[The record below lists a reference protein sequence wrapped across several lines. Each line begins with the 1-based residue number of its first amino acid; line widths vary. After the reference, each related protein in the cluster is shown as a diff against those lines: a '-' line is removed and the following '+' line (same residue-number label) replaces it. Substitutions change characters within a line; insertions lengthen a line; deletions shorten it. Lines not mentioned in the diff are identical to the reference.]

1 MKDTRFLVL
10 SAALLA
16 GMLAPLAAAAQ
27 PAAVEYRADASWLCR
42 PGRTDACSRD
52 QTATRVEA
60 DGTLTVEPFKP
71 ADTPQVD
78 CFYVYP
84 TVSRQRA
91 MNSSL
96 DASAAEREVVHQ
108 QFARFASRCRL
119 FAPLYRQM
127 TLHALMTPAA
137 SRNFAAEGDLAYG
150 DVKAAWNDYLARDN
164 QGRGFVLIGHSQG
177 ARWLT
182 RLIREEIDGQ
192 PVQSS
197 MVSALLMGSNLA
209 VPKGADVGG
218 AFKNVPLCRKAG
230 QTGCVVAY
238 ASFRA
243 NAPPPAQTLFGR
255 VAEPGQSAACVN
267 PAALAGGEGAL
278 MPYFSSGNTDIVGM
292 PSRIASWLK
301 NGQKIDTPFVTT
313 PGLLTAECVS
323 NEQGDYLAVTTHASA
338 AEQRIDHIAG
348 DVTVGGVVLK
358 AWGLHLV
365 DVHLAM
371 GNLLSLVDQQ
381 TAAFLERR

>member
-1 MKDTRFLVL
+1 MNVSRFIFLT
-10 SAALLA
+10 AALLA
-16 GMLAPLAAAAQ
+16 PLFAVAQ
-27 PAAVEYRADASWLCR
+27 PAAVDYQADTSWLCR
-42 PGRTDACSRD
+42 PGRIDACTRD

-60 DGTLTVEPFKP
+60 NGQLTTESFKTAGAP
-71 ADTPQVD
+71 PID

-84 TVSRQRA
+84 TVSRERS

-96 DASAAEREVVHQ
+96 AASAAEREVVHQ
-108 QFARFASRCRL
+108 QFARFASRCRT

-137 SRNFAAEGDLAYG
+137 GRNFAAEGDIAYG

-182 RLIREEIDGQ
+182 RLIREEIDGK
-192 PVQSS
+192 PVLAR

-209 VPKGADVGG
+209 VPRGADAGG
-218 AFKNVPLCRKAG
+218 AFKNVPLCRKAT

-243 NAPPPAQTLFGR
+243 EVPPPAQTLFGR
-255 VAEPGQSAACVN
+255 VAEPGQVAACVN

-292 PSRIASWLK
+292 PSRIGSWLQDGRK
-301 NGQKIDTPFVTT
+301 LDTPFVTT

-323 NEQGDYLAVTTHASA
+323 NEHGDYLAVTTHASA
-338 AEQRIDHIAG
+338 ADRRIDHIAG
-348 DVTVGGVVLK
+348 DVTLGGVVLK

-365 DVHLAM
+365 DVHLTM
-371 GNLLSLVDQQ
+371 GNLLSLLDSQ
-381 TAAFLERR
+381 TAAYVERR